1 MKTKRKYR
9 NNIIIYL
16 KGEYEIGVVKYKI
29 IGYVYDRE
37 LKIYLYN
44 LMREDKVFVIRD
56 EDYIERNITNENRIG
71 FKKIL

>member
-16 KGEYEIGVVKYKI
+16 KGEYEIGTVKYKI

-44 LMREDKVFVIRD
+44 LMTEDKVFVIRD
-56 EDYIERNITNENRIG
+56 EDYIDRNITNEN
-71 FKKIL
+71 

>member
-1 MKTKRKYR
+1 MKTKRKYS

-16 KGEYEIGVVKYKI
+16 KGEYEIGTVKYKI

-44 LMREDKVFVIRD
+44 LMTEDKVFVIRD
-56 EDYIERNITNENRIG
+56 EDYIERNITNEI
-71 FKKIL
+71 